1 MALKNWVEKQERMLG
16 GLGSAIV
23 IFMFSLIAMAAVIGL
38 LAYQELRAI
47 EVPRE
52 DANWTI
58 FKLGLEHNRLVF
70 AAETQAGPDEIRLR
84 GEIYLNQ
91 VSIVRDS
98 PSLEPVRRGLSR
110 DKFNVLLDTAETT
123 RKLLARVDD
132 PQVREE
138 LRQRLRWDAEF
149 VREFMIGMSSVDRS
163 LQIESR
169 SSSTHSLLMYL
180 VVLELLVVGLIV
192 PALLMMRIAEKLQ
205 TAEADLASQI
215 ATQNAILNTA
225 DDAILGLD
233 PQGRVLYSNRR
244 AVALLGA
251 AAERGAA
258 LGGGGQRTGLLRSLT
273 DLVALREPPDRD
285 NVPIIRKIDIED
297 SDGVR
302 HFMLRRFPGDS
313 DGKGGHGVSAL
324 LTIADITAEQEAAL
338 RREEYDARLAEI
350 GRLLAYAAISGGIV
364 HEISQPLAAIR
375 NYAYALKVSLK
386 LHHASDE
393 QIMIANNLGE
403 EIDRAV
409 EVVRNVRRLGP
420 QDTDESGICD
430 VREAIQH
437 AVRLV
442 TMGSNPPPPIIVI
455 AENRSLW
462 VNGSLPLV
470 GQVLVNLLKNAL
482 SASAAAGRQGAE
494 VRVASRGDTAE
505 IVVADYGE
513 GVSEDAASSLFAP
526 FSKSARGG
534 MGLGLAICQRIASTL
549 GGSLSWQN
557 RENAGAT
564 FTFSVPL
571 AQGGSMT

>member
-1 MALKNWVEKQERMLG
+1 VKTWIEKQERMLG
-16 GLGSAIV
+16 GWGSAIV
-23 IFMFSLIAMAAVIGL
+23 IFMFTLIAMAAVIGL

-52 DANWTI
+52 DASWTI
-58 FKLGLEHNRLVF
+58 QKLDLEHNRLVY
-70 AAETQAGPDEIRLR
+70 AVETNASPDEIKLR

-91 VSIVRDS
+91 VEVIRES
-98 PSLEPVRRGLSR
+98 PALEPVRRGLSK
-110 DKFNVLLDTAETT
+110 DKFKVLLDTAEMTSN
-123 RKLLARVDD
+123 LLPNVAD
-132 PQVREE
+132 PAVREQ

-149 VREFMIGMSSVDRS
+149 VREFMIGMTSVDRS
-163 LQIESR
+163 QQIAER
-169 SSSTHSLLMYL
+169 SSSTRSLLIYL
-180 VVLELLVVGLIV
+180 IILELLVVGLIV

-244 AVALLGA
+244 AVALLGP

-258 LGGGGQRTGLLRSLT
+258 LVEDGQRTGLLRPLAE
-273 DLVALREPPDRD
+273 LVGARESPDRENAPVMRRAD
-285 NVPIIRKIDIED
+285 VEGP
-297 SDGVR
+297 DGTR

-313 DGKGGHGVSAL
+313 DGTGSHGVSAL
-324 LTIADITAEQEAAL
+324 VTIVDVTEEQEAAL

-375 NYAYALKVSLK
+375 NYAYALKVSFK
-386 LHHASDE
+386 LHNASEE
-393 QIMIANNLGE
+393 QIMIADNLGQ

-430 VREAIQH
+430 VCEAIDH

-442 TMGSNPPPPIIVI
+442 TMGSNPPPPIVVV
-455 AENRSLW
+455 AEERSLW

-482 SASAAAGRQGAE
+482 SASAAAGRPGAE
-494 VRVASRGDTAE
+494 VTVAMREDIAE
-505 IVVADYGE
+505 IVVADYGD

-549 GGSLSWQN
+549 GGSLSWRN
-557 RENAGAT
+557 RENSGAV

-571 AQGGSMT
+571 AEEGNVP

>member
-1 MALKNWVEKQERMLG
+1 MTGWIEKQERMLG
-16 GLGSAIV
+16 GWGSAIV

-38 LAYQELRAI
+38 LGYQELRDI
-47 EVPRE
+47 EAPRH
-52 DANWTI
+52 DASWTI
-58 FKLGLEHNRLVF
+58 QKLDLEHNRLVYALETN
-70 AAETQAGPDEIRLR
+70 AAPDEIKLR

-91 VSIVRDS
+91 VAVIRDA
-98 PSLEPVRRGLSR
+98 PALEQVRRGLSK
-110 DKFNVLLDTAETT
+110 DKFQVLLDTAETT
-123 RKLLARVDD
+123 SNLLPNVAD
-132 PQVREE
+132 PAVREE

-149 VREFMIGMSSVDRS
+149 VREFTIGMISVERS
-163 LQIESR
+163 QQIAER
-169 SSSTHSLLMYL
+169 SSSTHSLLIYMII
-180 VVLELLVVGLIV
+180 LELLVVALIV
-192 PALLMMRIAEKLQ
+192 PALLMMRIAERLQ
-205 TAEADLASQI
+205 TAEVDLASQI

-233 PQGRVLYSNRR
+233 PQGRVLYSNQR
-244 AVALLGA
+244 ALALLGP

-258 LGGGGQRTGLLRSLT
+258 VTEEGQRDGLLRPLAELAST
-273 DLVALREPPDRD
+273 SEPPDRESTPVTRRAD
-285 NVPIIRKIDIED
+285 VEGPDGIR
-297 SDGVR
+297 
-302 HFMLRRFPGDS
+302 HYLLRRFPGDS
-313 DGKGGHGVSAL
+313 DGTGSHGVSAL
-324 LTIADITAEQEAAL
+324 VTIVDVTEEQEAAL

-375 NYAYALKVSLK
+375 NYAYALKVSFK
-386 LHHASDE
+386 LHNASEE
-393 QIMIANNLGE
+393 QIMIADNLGQ

-420 QDTDESGICD
+420 QDTDESGVCD
-430 VREAIQH
+430 VREAIEH

-442 TMGSNPPPPIIVI
+442 TMGNNPPPPITVI
-455 AENRSLW
+455 AEERSLW

-482 SASAAAGRQGAE
+482 SASAAAGRPGAE
-494 VRVASRGDTAE
+494 VTVAARNDAAE
-505 IVVADYGE
+505 IVVIDYGD

-549 GGSLSWQN
+549 GGSLSWRN
-557 RENAGAT
+557 RENSGAV

-571 AQGGSMT
+571 AEEGNVP

>member
-1 MALKNWVEKQERMLG
+1 MTSWIEKQERMLG
-16 GLGSAIV
+16 GWGSAIV

-38 LAYQELRAI
+38 LGYQELRDI
-47 EVPRE
+47 EAPRH
-52 DANWTI
+52 DASWTI
-58 FKLGLEHNRLVF
+58 QKLDLEHNRLVYALETN
-70 AAETQAGPDEIRLR
+70 AAPDEIKLR

-91 VSIVRDS
+91 VAVIRDA
-98 PSLEPVRRGLSR
+98 PALEQVRRGLSK
-110 DKFNVLLDTAETT
+110 DKFQVLLDTAETT
-123 RKLLARVDD
+123 SNLLPNVAD
-132 PQVREE
+132 PAVREE

-149 VREFMIGMSSVDRS
+149 VREFTIGMISVERS
-163 LQIESR
+163 QQIAER
-169 SSSTHSLLMYL
+169 SSSTHSLLIYMII
-180 VVLELLVVGLIV
+180 LELLVVALIV
-192 PALLMMRIAEKLQ
+192 PALLMMRIAERLQ
-205 TAEADLASQI
+205 TAEVDLASQI

-233 PQGRVLYSNRR
+233 PQGRVLYSNQR
-244 AVALLGA
+244 ALALLGP

-258 LGGGGQRTGLLRSLT
+258 VTEEGQRDGLLRPLAELAST
-273 DLVALREPPDRD
+273 REPPDRESTPVTRRAD
-285 NVPIIRKIDIED
+285 VEGPDGIR
-297 SDGVR
+297 
-302 HFMLRRFPGDS
+302 HYLLRRFPGDS
-313 DGKGGHGVSAL
+313 DGTGSHGVSAL
-324 LTIADITAEQEAAL
+324 VTIVDVTEEQEAAL

-375 NYAYALKVSLK
+375 NYAYALKVSFK
-386 LHHASDE
+386 LHNASEE
-393 QIMIANNLGE
+393 QIMIADNLGQ

-420 QDTDESGICD
+420 QDTDESGVCD
-430 VREAIQH
+430 VREAIEH

-442 TMGSNPPPPIIVI
+442 TMGNNPPPPITVI
-455 AENRSLW
+455 AEERSLW

-482 SASAAAGRQGAE
+482 SASAAAGRPGAE
-494 VRVASRGDTAE
+494 VTVAARNDAAE
-505 IVVADYGE
+505 IVVIDYGD

-549 GGSLSWQN
+549 GGSLSWRN
-557 RENAGAT
+557 RENSGAV

-571 AQGGSMT
+571 AEEGNVP

>member
-1 MALKNWVEKQERMLG
+1 MLG
-16 GLGSAIV
+16 GWGSAIV
-23 IFMFSLIAMAAVIGL
+23 IFMFTLIAMAAVIGL

-52 DANWTI
+52 DASWTI
-58 FKLGLEHNRLVF
+58 QKLDLEHNRLVY
-70 AAETQAGPDEIRLR
+70 AVETNASPDEIKLR

-91 VSIVRDS
+91 VEVIRES
-98 PSLEPVRRGLSR
+98 PALEPVRRGLSK
-110 DKFNVLLDTAETT
+110 DKFKVLLDTAEMTSN
-123 RKLLARVDD
+123 LLPNVAD
-132 PQVREE
+132 PAVREQ

-149 VREFMIGMSSVDRS
+149 VREFMIGMTSVDRS
-163 LQIESR
+163 QQIAER
-169 SSSTHSLLMYL
+169 SSSTRSLLIYL
-180 VVLELLVVGLIV
+180 IILELLVVGLIV

-244 AVALLGA
+244 AVALLGP

-258 LGGGGQRTGLLRSLT
+258 LVEDGQRTGLLRPLAE
-273 DLVALREPPDRD
+273 LVGARESPDRENAPVMRRAD
-285 NVPIIRKIDIED
+285 VEGP
-297 SDGVR
+297 DGTR

-313 DGKGGHGVSAL
+313 DGTGSHGVSAL
-324 LTIADITAEQEAAL
+324 VTIVDVTEEQEAAL

-375 NYAYALKVSLK
+375 NYAYALKVSFK
-386 LHHASDE
+386 LHNASEE
-393 QIMIANNLGE
+393 QIMIADNLGQ

-430 VREAIQH
+430 VCEAIDH

-442 TMGSNPPPPIIVI
+442 TMGSNPPPPIVVV
-455 AENRSLW
+455 AEERSLW

-482 SASAAAGRQGAE
+482 SASAAAGRPGAE
-494 VRVASRGDTAE
+494 VTVAMREDIAE
-505 IVVADYGE
+505 IVVADYGD

-549 GGSLSWQN
+549 GGSLSWRN
-557 RENAGAT
+557 RENSGAV

-571 AQGGSMT
+571 AEEGNVP